1 MFRLIISLFSLLFLN
16 CSLLFG
22 AIQRPDHLDFT
33 SKFAHMRLQRAEKIL
48 ETLVPDPQSY
58 QLILSNRY
66 ALGAEAWVPYSF
78 TEKPAII
85 VYQGLISPDRS
96 NEEIA
101 FVMAHELGHLNLHH
115 MERMNDQMDK
125 IYTAPHPIKI
135 SGTIMAIFYQKIQ
148 ERQADLYGLHLYKKA
163 GYDLNFF
170 PYTLNLIKINPNIH
184 FGSTR
189 VFGKQDPS
197 MSMNNSHF
205 SIKERFELLTTEA
218 KILT

>member
-1 MFRLIISLFSLLFLN
+1 MFRLIVSLFSLLLLN

-48 ETLVPDPQSY
+48 KTLVPDPQSY
-58 QLILSNRY
+58 QLILSDRY
-66 ALGAEAWVPYSF
+66 TLGAEAWVPYSF

-101 FVMAHELGHLNLHH
+101 FVLGHELGHLNMHH
-115 MERMNDQMDK
+115 MERMNRQMEK
-125 IYTAPHPIKI
+125 IHMGHPIKV
-135 SGTIMAIFYQKIQ
+135 SGTTMTIFYQKIQ
-148 ERQADLYGLHLYKKA
+148 ERQADLYGLQLYNKA

-170 PYTLNLIKINPNIH
+170 PYTLNLIQINPNIH
-184 FGSTR
+184 FGSTH
-189 VFGKQDPS
+189 VFGKTDPS
-197 MSMNNSHF
+197 MSMANSHF
-205 SIKERFELLTTEA
+205 SIKERFELLTKKA
-218 KILT
+218 QKIV